1 VSEALAGT
9 ILLALLFLFF
19 SLGLE
24 IAFSLGLIGLLGL
37 LWLKGWTVGLGVVG
51 SVAWS
56 NASSFSFVAVPLFVF
71 MSAILLHS
79 GIGQSLYAAVARWVG
94 FLPGGLAVASVF
106 ACAIFAAVS
115 GSSVATAATIGM
127 IAIPEMES
135 RGYHKP
141 LIYGSLAAGGTLG
154 ILIPPS
160 IPMIIFGVMTETS
173 VGQLYIIFGVMT
185 ETSVGQL
192 YMAGIL
198 PGILLALLFA
208 AYIVGYAMVYPG
220 RAPRGEEG
228 SVPLREK
235 LRSLVEVAPI
245 ALLIVVVLGSMYF
258 GIVTPTEAA
267 ALGVSMSLLL
277 AVTIG
282 RLSWPGLVRAFHET
296 VRTTSMIMLI
306 IIFASIFSHVIA
318 LLGTPKALLGLVTG
332 LDLAPWMVF
341 AMIFGILIA
350 IAYALEELSV
360 MIIMLPILF
369 PLVTGLGFDPVWFGI
384 VMIVWLEMGFIT
396 PPVGINLFVIQGVA
410 RGSSMRD
417 IAVGS
422 TPFVLLMILLVVIL
436 FLFPDLALWL
446 PRQMMPG
453 SR

>member
-1 VSEALAGT
+1 MSEALIGT
-9 ILLALLFLFF
+9 VLLALLFLLFA
-19 SLGLE
+19 LGLE
-24 IAFSLGLIGLLGL
+24 IAFSLGVVGLIGL

-56 NASSFSFVAVPLFVF
+56 NASSYSFVAVPLFVF

-79 GIGQSLYAAVARWVG
+79 GIGQSLYAAVAQWVG
-94 FLPGGLAVASVF
+94 FLPGGLAVASVG

-173 VGQLYIIFGVMT
+173 VGQLY
-185 ETSVGQL
+185 
-192 YMAGIL
+192 MAGIL
-198 PGILLALLFA
+198 PGILLGLLFST
-208 AYIVGYAMVYPG
+208 YIVGYAMVFPA
-220 RAPRGEEG
+220 RAPRGDE
-228 SVPLREK
+228 SRAPLRQR

-245 ALLIVVVLGSMYF
+245 VLLIAVVLGSMYL

-267 ALGVSMSLLL
+267 ALGVSVSLVL
-277 AVTIG
+277 AVTVG
-282 RLSWPGLVRAFHET
+282 HLRWAGLTRAFHET
-296 VRTTSMIMLI
+296 VRTTSFIMLI

-318 LLGTPKALLGLVTG
+318 LLGAPKALLGLVTG
-332 LDLAPWMVF
+332 LNLAPWMVF
-341 AMIFGILIA
+341 ALIFALLVA

-396 PPVGINLFVIQGVA
+396 PPVGINLFVIQGIA
-410 RGSSMRD
+410 RGSRMRD

-422 TPFVLLMILLVVIL
+422 TPFVIILILLVVIL
-436 FLFPDLALWL
+436 FLVPDLALWL
-446 PRQMMPG
+446 PRRMMGQPG
-453 SR
+453 G

>member
-1 VSEALAGT
+1 
-9 ILLALLFLFF
+9 
-19 SLGLE
+19 
-24 IAFSLGLIGLLGL
+24 
-37 LWLKGWTVGLGVVG
+37 
-51 SVAWS
+51 
-56 NASSFSFVAVPLFVF
+56 
-71 MSAILLHS
+71 M
-79 GIGQSLYAAVARWVG
+79 
-94 FLPGGLAVASVF
+94 
-106 ACAIFAAVS
+106 
-115 GSSVATAATIGM
+115 
-127 IAIPEMES
+127 
-135 RGYHKP
+135 
-141 LIYGSLAAGGTLG
+141 
-154 ILIPPS
+154 
-160 IPMIIFGVMTETS
+160 
-173 VGQLYIIFGVMT
+173 IIFGVMT

-208 AYIVGYAMVYPG
+208 AYIVGYAMLYPG

-228 SVPLREK
+228 RVPLREK

-277 AVTIG
+277 AVTVG
-282 RLSWPGLVRAFHET
+282 RLTWAGLGRAFHET

-318 LLGTPKALLGLVTG
+318 LLGTPRALLGLVTG
-332 LDLAPWMVF
+332 LNLAPWMVF
-341 AMIFGILIA
+341 ALIFGVLIA

-422 TPFVLLMILLVVIL
+422 TPFVLILILLVVIL
-436 FLFPDLALWL
+436 FLVPDLALWL

-453 SR
+453 PR

>member
-1 VSEALAGT
+1 VSEALLGT
-9 ILLALLFLFF
+9 ALLLLLFALF
-19 SLGLE
+19 AMGLE
-24 IAFSLGLIGLLGL
+24 IAFSLGLVGLVGL

-71 MSAILLHS
+71 MSAILLHA
-79 GIGQSLYAAVARWVG
+79 GIGESLYAAVARWVG

-160 IPMIIFGVMTETS
+160 VPM
-173 VGQLYIIFGVMT
+173 IIFGVMT

-192 YMAGIL
+192 YMAGII
-198 PGILLALLFA
+198 PGILLGLLFA
-208 AYIVGYAMVYPG
+208 AYIIGYAMVYPN
-220 RAPRGEEG
+220 RCPRGAERH
-228 SVPLREK
+228 VTLREK

-245 ALLIVVVLGSMYF
+245 VLLIVVVLGSMYF
-258 GIVTPTEAA
+258 GVVTPTEAA
-267 ALGVSMSLLL
+267 ALGVSVSLLL
-277 AVTIG
+277 AVTVG
-282 RLSWPGLVRAFHET
+282 RLTWSGFVRAFHET

-318 LLGTPKALLGLVTG
+318 LLGTPRALLGLVSS

-341 AMIFGILIA
+341 AMIFGVLIL

-410 RGSSMRD
+410 RGSRMGD
-417 IAVGS
+417 IAAGA
-422 TPFVLLMILLVVIL
+422 TPFVLLLVLMVVIL
-436 FLFPDLALWL
+436 FLVPDVALWL

-453 SR
+453 PR

>member
-1 VSEALAGT
+1 MSEALLGT
-9 ILLALLFLFF
+9 ALLLLLFALF
-19 SLGLE
+19 AMGLE
-24 IAFSLGLIGLLGL
+24 IAFSLGLVGLVGL

-56 NASSFSFVAVPLFVF
+56 NASSFSVVAVPLFVF
-71 MSAILLHS
+71 MSAILLHA
-79 GIGQSLYAAVARWVG
+79 GIGESLYAAVARWVG

-160 IPMIIFGVMTETS
+160 VPM
-173 VGQLYIIFGVMT
+173 IIFGVMT

-192 YMAGIL
+192 YMAGII
-198 PGILLALLFA
+198 PGILLGLLFA
-208 AYIVGYAMVYPG
+208 AYIIGYAMVYPD
-220 RAPRGEEG
+220 RCPRGAERH
-228 SVPLREK
+228 VPLREK

-245 ALLIVVVLGSMYF
+245 VLLIVVVLGSMYF
-258 GIVTPTEAA
+258 GVVTPTEAA
-267 ALGVSMSLLL
+267 ALGVSVSLLL
-277 AVTIG
+277 AVTVG
-282 RLSWPGLVRAFHET
+282 RLTWAGFVRAFHET
-296 VRTTSMIMLI
+296 VRTTAMIMLI

-318 LLGTPKALLGLVTG
+318 LLGTPRALLGLVTS
-332 LDLAPWMVF
+332 LNLAPWMVF
-341 AMIFGILIA
+341 GMIFAILIL

-410 RGSSMRD
+410 RGSRMGD
-417 IAVGS
+417 IAAGA
-422 TPFVLLMILLVVIL
+422 TPFVLLLVLMVVIL
-436 FLFPDLALWL
+436 FLVPDVALWL

-453 SR
+453 PR